1 MSMKKSEL
9 IEVAAMGAET
19 SKATARR
26 VLEVALD
33 AISESLATGNEV
45 RIAGFGTFKPS
56 QRAARTARHPR
67 TGETVEIPAAT
78 VPRFVAGAGLK
89 AVVAGEKKRV
99 SCQPDR
105 YVRELL
111 ELLENA
117 RGHRKPVV
125 RRDLSNLAA
134 FKQRCRNSAQ
144 IHGLLA
150 GPHAPP
156 QVPSRVDE
164 MTH

>member
-1 MSMKKSEL
+1 MKKSEL

-19 SKATARR
+19 SKAAARR

-33 AISESLATGNEV
+33 AISESLAKGEEV

-56 QRAARTARHPR
+56 QRSARKARHPR
-67 TGETVEIPAAT
+67 TGEPVEIPAAT
-78 VPRFVAGAGLK
+78 VPRFVAGASLK

-99 SCQPDR
+99 SCQPDL
-105 YVRELL
+105 YVRQLL

-117 RGHRKPVV
+117 RAHRAPVV
-125 RRDLSNLAA
+125 RSHTFTNLSA
-134 FKQRCRNSAQ
+134 FKQRCRNSAR

-150 GPHAPP
+150 DLHAPP
-156 QVPSRVDE
+156 QRSSRVEE
-164 MTH
+164 MAH